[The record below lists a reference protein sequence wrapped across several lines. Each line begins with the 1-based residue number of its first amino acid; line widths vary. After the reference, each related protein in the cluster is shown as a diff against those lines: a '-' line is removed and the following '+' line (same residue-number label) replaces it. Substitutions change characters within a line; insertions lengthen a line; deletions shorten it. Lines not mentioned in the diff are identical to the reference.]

1 MVKRKD
7 ALRALLSAAP
17 GDAKGG
23 PQTAGEAPAEQ
34 SAAPGEPPSPS
45 SSSMPGA
52 SPDAAAQ
59 PRELPREPAR
69 EHARSGAINAMR
81 SSWGE
86 LQKEA
91 EAARKLRED
100 ARTGGHVVLIDPQT
114 ILPSP
119 VVDRL
124 SRAGDL
130 DPGFEAL
137 KASIAADGQS
147 VPVLLRPHSDPAKA
161 ADGLFETAYG
171 HRRVRAA
178 KDLGLQV
185 KAIVRPLTDDELVL
199 AQGRENAERRDLS
212 FVERAFFAKGLEAR
226 GFSRETMRSAL
237 GIDNTE
243 LTRLL
248 QVAHRIPVAIA
259 AAVGPAPKAGR
270 PRWGE
275 LGEKIE
281 RQGGRDVAMDFVAR
295 DAFRALTDSDAR
307 FRALYKRM
315 DRGTRDAA
323 KGSET
328 AITADDGMVLAL
340 ARSGPRSRPS
350 LAFQTGDGEAF
361 ADFVAARLPELYRA
375 FQAAAE
381 TQLETADP
389 IDGPTDDAS
398 A

>member
-7 ALRALLSAAP
+7 ALRALLSGG
-17 GDAKGG
+17 GDAKGAPETTGEEPAKLGNAADASPSPAG
-23 PQTAGEAPAEQ
+23 PAPA
-34 SAAPGEPPSPS
+34 AS
-45 SSSMPGA
+45 SEATPH
-52 SPDAAAQ
+52 
-59 PRELPREPAR
+59 R

-81 SSWGE
+81 TSWGE

-100 ARTGGHVVLIDPQT
+100 ARTGGHVVLVDPQK

-147 VPVLLRPHSDPAKA
+147 VPVLLRPHSDPARA
-161 ADGLFETAYG
+161 ADGLYETAYG

-178 KDLGLQV
+178 KDLGIAV
-185 KAIVRPLTDDELVL
+185 KAIVRPLSDDELVL
-199 AQGRENAERRDLS
+199 AQGRENAERRDLT
-212 FVERAFFAKGLEAR
+212 FIERAFFAKGLEAR
-226 GFSRETMRSAL
+226 GFSRETIRSAL

-248 QVAHRIPVAIA
+248 QVAHRIPVAVA
-259 AAVGPAPKAGR
+259 EAVGPAPKAGR

-275 LGEKIE
+275 IGEKFA
-281 RQGGRDVAMDFVAR
+281 RQGGRDVAIEFIQR

-315 DRGTRDAA
+315 ERGSHAPLAAGETRV
-323 KGSET
+323 T
-328 AITADDGMVLAL
+328 AEDGMVLAL
-340 ARSGPRSRPS
+340 VKSGPRSRPS
-350 LAFQTGDGEAF
+350 LAFQTSDAEAF
-361 ADFVAARLPELYRA
+361 SGFVAARLPELYRDFLA
-375 FQAAAE
+375 GSE
-381 TQLETADP
+381 DRS
-389 IDGPTDDAS
+389 TDDENPDDPPGSAS

>member
-7 ALRALLSAAP
+7 ALRALLSATPGNPAGQSEADRAP
-17 GDAKGG
+17 RTPGEE
-23 PQTAGEAPAEQ
+23 PAGQ
-34 SAAPGEPPSPS
+34 SESRDEPPSP
-45 SSSMPGA
+45 PLPAA
-52 SPDAAAQ
+52 SGEAA
-59 PRELPREPAR
+59 PAR

-91 EAARKLRED
+91 EAARRLRED
-100 ARTGGHVVLIDPQT
+100 VRAGGHVVSIDPQK

-130 DPGFEAL
+130 DPGFDAL

-161 ADGLFETAYG
+161 AGGFFETAYG

-178 KDLGLQV
+178 KDLGLHV
-185 KAIVRPLTDDELVL
+185 RAIVRPLSDDELVL
-199 AQGRENAERRDLS
+199 AQGRENAERRDLT

-226 GFSRETMRSAL
+226 GFSRETMRAAL

-259 AAVGPAPKAGR
+259 EAVGPAPKAGR

-281 RQGGRDVAMDFVAR
+281 RQCGREVAMDFIQR

-315 DRGTRDAA
+315 DRGTRRGESA
-323 KGSET
+323 GET
-328 AITADDGMVLAL
+328 KITTGDGMVLAL
-340 ARSGPRSRPS
+340 AKSGPRSRPVLS
-350 LAFQTGDGEAF
+350 FQTGEAF
-361 ADFVAARLPELYRA
+361 ADFVAARLPELYRD
-375 FQAAAE
+375 FQREAE
-381 TQLETADP
+381 DRR
-389 IDGPTDDAS
+389 GSDDAS
-398 A
+398 DGPGDDASG

>member
-17 GDAKGG
+17 GDAKSGS
-23 PQTAGEAPAEQ
+23 QHAGEEPAGRN
-34 SAAPGEPPSPS
+34 SAQDDAPSPS
-45 SSSMPGA
+45 LPAA
-52 SPDAAAQ
+52 SDEA
-59 PRELPREPAR
+59 PREPHR

-100 ARTGGHVVLIDPQT
+100 VRAGGHVVSIDPQM

-130 DPGFEAL
+130 DPGFDAL

-147 VPVLLRPHSDPAKA
+147 VPVLLRPHGDPAKA
-161 ADGLFETAYG
+161 AAGFFETAYG

-178 KDLGLQV
+178 KDLGLPV

-199 AQGRENAERRDLS
+199 AQGRENAERRDLT
-212 FVERAFFAKGLEAR
+212 FIERAFFAKGLEAR
-226 GFSRETMRSAL
+226 GFSRETMRAAL

-259 AAVGPAPKAGR
+259 EAVGPAPKAGR

-281 RQGGRDVAMDFVAR
+281 RQGGREVAMDFVAR

-315 DRGTRDAA
+315 DRSSRGREAA
-323 KGSET
+323 GERK
-328 AITADDGMVLAL
+328 ITVNDGIVLAV
-340 ARSGPRSRPS
+340 ARSGPRSRPA
-350 LAFQTGDGEAF
+350 LAFQTGDAEAF
-361 ADFVAARLPELYRA
+361 ADFVAARLPGLYRD

-381 TQLETADP
+381 DGRETEGSV
-389 IDGPTDDAS
+389 DGPSEDTS
-398 A
+398 T